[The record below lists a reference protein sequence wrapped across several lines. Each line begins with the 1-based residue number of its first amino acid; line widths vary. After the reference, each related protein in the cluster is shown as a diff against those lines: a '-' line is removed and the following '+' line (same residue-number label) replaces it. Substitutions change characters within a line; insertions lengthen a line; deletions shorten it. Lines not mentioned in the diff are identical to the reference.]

1 MSEIGELVPICI
13 KCILQIKK
21 DSEKME
27 GMFQE
32 NRIAT
37 HSALTL
43 SKRFCKCFEDLM
55 TIFVSND
62 KMSNYFAFDING
74 LEYLMEKLNILK
86 TTNTQSSSKNVV
98 SSEKYLPEEEFLLN
112 EKILSKKVEASNP
125 QSESKFV
132 EDLIGE

>member
-1 MSEIGELVPICI
+1 
-13 KCILQIKK
+13 
-21 DSEKME
+21 ME

-74 LEYLMEKLNILK
+74 LEYLMEKLNLLK
-86 TTNTQSSSKNVV
+86 ATNTQSSSKNWV
-98 SSEKYLPEEEFLLN
+98 STEKYLPEEEFLLN
-112 EKILSKKVEASNP
+112 EKILSKKV
-125 QSESKFV
+125 
-132 EDLIGE
+132 